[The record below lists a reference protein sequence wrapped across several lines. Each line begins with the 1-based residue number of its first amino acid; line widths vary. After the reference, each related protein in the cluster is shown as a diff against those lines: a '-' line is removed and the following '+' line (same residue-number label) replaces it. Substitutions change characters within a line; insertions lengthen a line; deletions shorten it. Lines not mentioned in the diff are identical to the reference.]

1 MSVKLWPQSQTIT
14 FIRKGRGLRSSFQR
28 GMRLSKAAF
37 EKMEDVSIA
46 PGVSI
51 ILENNV
57 ELSYFSKS
65 IKLVRYC
72 MSKDSKRCEGN
83 FVIFSE
89 KDWQNFWNNI
99 RPAAL
104 NAFKQ

>member
-1 MSVKLWPQSQTIT
+1 
-14 FIRKGRGLRSSFQR
+14 
-28 GMRLSKAAF
+28 MRLSKAAF